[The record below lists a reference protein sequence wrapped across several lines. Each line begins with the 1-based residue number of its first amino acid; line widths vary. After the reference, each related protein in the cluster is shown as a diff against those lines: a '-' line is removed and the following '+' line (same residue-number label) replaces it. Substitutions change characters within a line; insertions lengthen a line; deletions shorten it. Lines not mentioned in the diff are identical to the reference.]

1 MKGTKKKDREA
12 NLHQSEFEE
21 YDIDSL
27 ATRVK
32 ELRESKN
39 WNQAQLAE
47 KAGVTRSQVTRLESG
62 ETRNINLSF
71 LIALAKAFGVSTDYL
86 LCLTRHSRAQYASVE
101 KLGLS
106 EIAAKR
112 LATGKIDHDVLNRL
126 LEHKEFPALCDT
138 IREYFDDHY
147 TEGYMSRNAIL
158 DYGITS
164 LKQYSIETGV
174 NTRDAMQE
182 LSREKIGADEIN
194 TERITVSFKR
204 ILSDIRK
211 GIREKEPTSKS
222 MTSEALEVIQGSIT
236 DKPANQVSPD
246 DIVDGMMKFIDQKN
260 SIAPGSRKMIERF
273 LHWFMRTFSGKN
285 KYRTQEF
292 EAYQELNAALD
303 ETERKDKP
311 T

>member
-1 MKGTKKKDREA
+1 MKGTKKKDREE
-12 NLHQSEFEE
+12 NLLRSEFED
-21 YDIDSL
+21 YDIDTL

-32 ELRESKN
+32 ELREGKN

-62 ETRNINLSF
+62 ETQNINLSF

-138 IREYFDDHY
+138 IREYFDDTY

-158 DYGITS
+158 DYGINS
-164 LKQYSIETGV
+164 LKQYSKDHGV
-174 NTRDAMQE
+174 DTSADVQALN
-182 LSREKIGADEIN
+182 REKIGADEIN
-194 TERITVSFKR
+194 TDRITASFKR

-211 GIREKEPTSKS
+211 GIREKEQTSKS
-222 MTSEALEVIQGSIT
+222 MTSEALEVIQGSIS
-236 DKPANQVSPD
+236 DKPVNQITPD

-273 LHWFMRTFSGKN
+273 LRWFMRTFSGKN
-285 KYRTQEF
+285 KYRTKEF
-292 EAYQELNAALD
+292 EAYQELDSALD
-303 ETERKDKP
+303 EAEKN
-311 T
+311 

>member
-71 LIALAKAFGVSTDYL
+71 LIALAKAFNVSTDYL
-86 LCLTRHSRAQYASVE
+86 LCLTRHARAQYASVE

-138 IREYFDDHY
+138 IREYFDDTY

-158 DYGITS
+158 DYGINS
-164 LKQYSIETGV
+164 LKQYSKDHGV
-174 NTRDAMQE
+174 DTSADVQALN
-182 LSREKIGADEIN
+182 REKIGADEIN
-194 TERITVSFKR
+194 TDRITASFKK
-204 ILSDIRK
+204 ILFDIRK
-211 GIREKEPTSKS
+211 GIREKEPTSKNATTEAIEIIQANIPNQPGKEITPDDMTEGIMKYVDQRIS
-222 MTSEALEVIQGSIT
+222 MT
-236 DKPANQVSPD
+236 
-246 DIVDGMMKFIDQKN
+246 
-260 SIAPGSRKMIERF
+260 PGFRRVTERF
-273 LHWFMRTFSGKN
+273 VRFVMRVNSGKS
-285 KYRTQEF
+285 KYKQQTF
-292 EAYQELNAALD
+292 EAYQELDAELD
-303 ETERKDKP
+303 EAEKQD
-311 T
+311 

>member
-138 IREYFDDHY
+138 IREYFDDTY

-158 DYGITS
+158 DYGINS
-164 LKQYSIETGV
+164 LKQYSKDHGV
-174 NTRDAMQE
+174 DTSADVQALN
-182 LSREKIGADEIN
+182 REKIGADEIN
-194 TERITVSFKR
+194 TDRITASFKK
-204 ILSDIRK
+204 ILFDIRK
-211 GIREKEPTSKS
+211 GIREKKPTSKNA
-222 MTSEALEVIQGSIT
+222 TVEALEIIQANIPNQPGKEIT
-236 DKPANQVSPD
+236 AD
-246 DIVDGMMKFIDQKN
+246 DMTEGIMKFVDQR
-260 SIAPGSRKMIERF
+260 IPMAPWFRRVTERF
-273 LHWFMRTFSGKN
+273 IRLVVRVNSGKS
-285 KYRTQEF
+285 KYKQQTF
-292 EAYQELNAALD
+292 EAYQELDAELD
-303 ETERKDKP
+303 EAEKQD
-311 T
+311 

>member
-1 MKGTKKKDREA
+1 MKGTKKKDREE
-12 NLHQSEFEE
+12 NLLRSEFED
-21 YDIDSL
+21 YDIDTL

-32 ELRESKN
+32 ELREGKN

-138 IREYFDDHY
+138 IREYFDDTY

-158 DYGITS
+158 DYGINS
-164 LKQYSIETGV
+164 LKQYSKDHGV
-174 NTRDAMQE
+174 DTSADMQA
-182 LSREKIGADEIN
+182 LNREKIGADEIN
-194 TERITVSFKR
+194 TDRTTTSFKR
-204 ILSDIRK
+204 ILFDIRK
-211 GIREKEPTSKS
+211 GIREKKPTSKNA
-222 MTSEALEVIQGSIT
+222 TVEALEIIQANIPNQPGKEIT
-236 DKPANQVSPD
+236 PD
-246 DIVDGMMKFIDQKN
+246 DMTEGIMKFVDQR
-260 SIAPGSRKMIERF
+260 IPMAPWFRRVTERF
-273 LHWFMRTFSGKN
+273 IRLVVRANSGKS
-285 KYRTQEF
+285 KYKQQTF
-292 EAYQELNAALD
+292 EAYQELAAELD
-303 ETERKDKP
+303 EAEKQD
-311 T
+311 